1 MNESI
6 ESIVARIAA
15 ELKKNELSGK
25 SAAASK
31 EYDLS
36 DYPMLDKHRDEIRT
50 PTGKGLTD
58 LTLEKVLDGS
68 VNIKDIRISSDML
81 HAQAQIA
88 ASAGKPQIGENLKR
102 AAEMTQIPD
111 DELIKMYDMLRPNRS
126 TKQQLVELAQKL
138 EQQYQATI
146 CAQLV
151 REATEVYERRGILK
165 KAD

>member
-1 MNESI
+1 M
-6 ESIVARIAA
+6 
-15 ELKKNELSGK
+15 
-25 SAAASK
+25 
-31 EYDLS
+31 
-36 DYPMLDKHRDEIRT
+36 
-50 PTGKGLTD
+50 
-58 LTLEKVLDGS
+58 
-68 VNIKDIRISSDML
+68 NIKDIRISSDML

-146 CAQLV
+146 V
-151 REATEVYERRGILK
+151 RSSSVKPRRCMSAGDSEK
-165 KAD
+165 S